1 MTKGDLLEFCKHVW
15 EQQENHGINNAFRFL
30 KYHDGKGMVPAAY
43 GTRVDEE
50 QAAAKAHKR
59 QEARASA
66 KNRARKNRREM
77 PDEERSEICS
87 QHQASADIHASAT
100 NQNTRPESSH
110 SQPTVIDPDLLRNTD
125 TPDAQTKA
133 YANTNMIMVEDA
145 EMQILRNHGYGP
157 VIPINGPNDG
167 LPIYPLPAAAQT
179 ILEAYRDNYGTTNV
193 QTRDNMEQ
201 AIDVP
206 EEHVDVQP
214 RRTLRPR
221 VHTGKND
228 TRKTARNSGTSQT
241 DMANEGKKAKKG
253 TTGGRRTTHGMKATQ
268 PH

>member
-1 MTKGDLLEFCKHVW
+1 MLFEPNPRLTRGLIFFLSNTELASGNTRLHIPFCKLCQAQRKFIEPKYCPKGFVFKDPRNMTKGDLLEFCKHVW

-145 EMQILRNHGYGP
+145 EMRILQNHGYGP

-167 LPIYPLPAAAQT
+167 LPIYPLPAAA
-179 ILEAYRDNYGTTNV
+179 
-193 QTRDNMEQ
+193 
-201 AIDVP
+201 
-206 EEHVDVQP
+206 
-214 RRTLRPR
+214 
-221 VHTGKND
+221 
-228 TRKTARNSGTSQT
+228 
-241 DMANEGKKAKKG
+241 
-253 TTGGRRTTHGMKATQ
+253 
-268 PH
+268 